1 MARFLPWEI
10 GKGQYVWEKLNTQI
24 RDVCLAIQIKNNSHF
39 RFRSLFSFQK
49 RLFWPKFS
57 QLARKMSLNQF
68 LLFFF
73 LLKKRKSVYSSFQ
86 REIPCSRP
94 LTVFFFL
101 QKRLY
106 WPKFS
111 ELTCKTWLKQFFLQR
126 KNYSSFNGKFP
137 AASLTPRLDYT
148 FNFIFFSSDSTSC
161 ERSRLHRVL
170 LNCGLAD
177 RGTSGTSV
185 NMQICSRCALGEI

>member
-1 MARFLPWEI
+1 MARFLH
-10 GKGQYVWEKLNTQI
+10 GKLEKLNMFERNLTP
-24 RDVCLAIQIKNNSHF
+24 
-39 RFRSLFSFQK
+39 RSEMFASQSKLEITLTFE
-49 RLFWPKFS
+49 PKFS

-111 ELTCKTWLKQFFLQR
+111 ELTCKTWLKQFFIQR
-126 KNYSSFNGKFP
+126 KNYSLFQREIPSCAWHLVLITHSILFYFP
-137 AASLTPRLDYT
+137 LLLLRVKEVD
-148 FNFIFFSSDSTSC
+148 FIGC
-161 ERSRLHRVL
+161 Y
-170 LNCGLAD
+170 
-177 RGTSGTSV
+177 
-185 NMQICSRCALGEI
+185 